1 MKETMAYVS
10 ATYLWSFTRAEVG
23 LPADATDAEFE
34 SAVEAKM
41 EKIIDYFDTMI
52 DMSPNDL
59 EISIA

>member
-10 ATYLWSFTRAEVG
+10 ATYLWNFSRAELG

-41 EKIIDYFDTMI
+41 EKIIDYFDMMT

-59 EISIA
+59 DISIA